1 MKQPIQIET
10 EVEAGLPVELNISF
24 ILDNTK
30 IINQERDKTEIHLFG
45 THVHILSLLKNINY
59 STNKEL
65 ETGQI
70 SPYKIITDLMNKI
83 SFDFDINYID
93 TDTAIHFISSKT
105 MNVKDMIDYCL
116 IMRSIRKNIAI
127 IFYDTYIRLNS
138 ECSLIKKVYL
148 NYYKIE

>member
-1 MKQPIQIET
+1 MKQPIQIES
-10 EVEAGLPVELNISF
+10 ELGAGLPEELNISF

-30 IINQERDKTEIHLFG
+30 IIDQERDKTEIHLIG
-45 THVHILSLLKNINY
+45 THTHILSLLKNINY

-65 ETGQI
+65 ETGQV

-116 IMRSIRKNIAI
+116 IMRSI
-127 IFYDTYIRLNS
+127 
-138 ECSLIKKVYL
+138 
-148 NYYKIE
+148 